1 MSNGYDR
8 WQFKRPHSVNLKL
21 NDYEDDMLRIKAAKT
36 GKNKSE
42 YLRELI
48 CSSCPTEAPP
58 KKFYTACNE
67 LNKIGV
73 NINQIAA
80 RANSNPYIDKSDVE
94 FIKGM
99 ADEIF
104 DRLSEIKK
112 IVKQAR
118 PYAVSYFELVAIKQR
133 EARLEGRPE
142 PQIGDDISDFI
153 DFKYEDEPD
162 DVEVESLYEV
172 SGADKKTEDE

>member
-1 MSNGYDR
+1 MNKGYNR

-21 NDYEDDMLRIKAAKT
+21 NDYEDDMLRLKAAKT

-48 CSSCPTEAPP
+48 CASCPVEAPP
-58 KKFYTACNE
+58 KKFYKACNE

-94 FIKGM
+94 IIKGM

-133 EARLEGRPE
+133 EARLEGLPE
-142 PQIGDDISDFI
+142 PQLGDDILKSI
-153 DFKYEDEPD
+153 DYKYADEPD
-162 DVEVESLYEV
+162 DEEVETLYEV
-172 SGADKKTEDE
+172 SGAENKTNNK